1 MTFYEKYQILCRN
14 VGKSTSAVANA
25 IGLNNSSVTC
35 WKRGSKPKA
44 ETIKKLSEYFGV
56 SVDYLIGLTDDP
68 HPTRSVD
75 KDLTASSESQ
85 PHTPS
90 SGDDT
95 THRVLDRNLLL
106 YFGDYF
112 RIREIKVGE
121 GDKIVVTYDFKDK
134 GLNIVEFHKLL
145 NILLRMAERYDF
157 KVNDLF
163 QIIRLTDRT
172 MSDAVRYLKVVQGD
186 APITSKMADIISSAE
201 EDTDKP
207 EEEGE

>member
-1 MTFYEKYQILCRN
+1 MTFYEKYQILCREI
-14 VGKSTSAVANA
+14 GKSTSFVANA

-35 WKRGSKPKA
+35 WKRGSQPKA

-68 HPTRSVD
+68 HPTLPAD
-75 KDLTASSESQ
+75 KAHRASSESQ
-85 PHTPS
+85 SHTVP
-90 SGDDT
+90 SGDRT
-95 THRVLDRNLLL
+95 LDRNLVL

-112 RIREIKVGE
+112 RIREIRAGE
-121 GDKIVVTYDFKDK
+121 GDRIVVTYDFMNK

-163 QIIRLTDRT
+163 EIIRLTDRT
-172 MSDAVRYLKVVQGD
+172 MSDAVRYLKVVQGN
-186 APITSKMADIISSAE
+186 APITGKMADIISSAE
-201 EDTDKP
+201 EDTDEPDK
-207 EEEGE
+207 EGE